1 MGGRAFIVTQSIKK
15 LSDTLKEAV
24 FNDFDYR
31 LLSNNTPVTIE
42 HMMTFDRHD
51 EKNIDLYNDRA
62 YKIVEADKI
71 VDLGLVEEKVYK
83 NGNVR
88 KVKSKATLKQYLII
102 TFSRK
107 MMEYQRTMSTD
118 F

>member
-1 MGGRAFIVTQSIKK
+1 M
-15 LSDTLKEAV
+15 TLITG
-24 FNDFDYR
+24 FYPT
-31 LLSNNTPVTIE
+31 NTPVTIE

-102 TFSRK
+102 TFFQEDDGISKNDSEPSNRQSQK
-107 MMEYQRTMSTD
+107 AFYS
-118 F
+118 